1 MKNRRFRYVSASL
14 TLVSLLLLCPL
25 LLAGCGS
32 EDSPS
37 IDVVV
42 GGPYVGEEQLA
53 AVSQQ
58 FLAENPGWQR
68 EDLPLEVS
76 AFSFGSQE
84 TDPTMFGASA
94 IKLSAMV
101 TAGEMDILICDAEN
115 AARYARSETF
125 VPIDQIIPEEKLSGY
140 QERLMAFELLDE
152 EGNPTGEYTPA
163 YGVSLNGS
171 PLLDAFYG
179 GQEYGVFLV
188 GNAEP
193 METVKQLFMDI
204 LDA

>member
-1 MKNRRFRYVSASL
+1 MKNRHHLLTSL
-14 TLVSLLLLCPL
+14 ALVLVLLLCPL

-32 EDSPS
+32 EDAPS
-37 IDVVV
+37 IQVVV
-42 GGPYVGEEQLA
+42 GGPYVGEEQLEA
-53 AVSQQ
+53 ASQQ

-68 EDLPLEVS
+68 EDLPVEVS

-84 TDPTMFGASA
+84 MDPTMFGASA
-94 IKLSAMV
+94 MKLSAMAA
-101 TAGEMDILICDAEN
+101 AGEVDIMICDREN

-125 VPIDQIIPEEKLSGY
+125 VPIEQIVPKEKLDGY
-140 QERLMAFELLDE
+140 RERLMTFELLDE

-163 YGVSLNGS
+163 YGISLNGS

-179 GQEYGVFLV
+179 EQEYGIFLI
-188 GNAEP
+188 GSAEP
-193 METVKQLFMDI
+193 METAKQLFMDI